1 MSKRKRSPHKRRS
14 PRKPNTKASHAHAL
28 ARQFDACQFTGCNI
42 NTNCDVKNF
51 NGSVNITEG
60 MFQCQRCCKLRSIL
74 GGNKEPYAR
83 NRLKDHETGPQ
94 CVRRSGEAS
103 WKCAQCY
110 SKFNHGQYTEMDDH
124 YRKHGNEEE
133 EEEEEEHKEDNINR
147 LNGGGQ
153 EGRFGFGINLLN
165 EGSVARARVNG
176 GGQEGRF
183 GFGINLLNEGS
194 VARARVNGGGQARA
208 RGFGNNRLN
217 EPGSIA
223 RARVNGGGQEGRFG
237 FGINLL
243 NEGSVARARVNGGG
257 QARARG
263 FGNNRLNE
271 PGSIA
276 RARVNG
282 GGQEGRFGL
291 GNNRLNEPGS
301 VARNRLNEKEN
312 VFALFGAQ
320 PKKDVG
326 AFGFGIGMQEPQ
338 NGAAN
343 HNGWNGAAN
352 HNFVQNMS
360 NLNMKDN
367 EQDDKEAQKVFDFA
381 LFGAQANGDGK
392 HENEAPFGGFVFGQ
406 QKKEEQG
413 SFGVFP
419 FAPKQKD
426 EAQKEEEVQREA
438 PVGVFP
444 FAFGPKQKEEAQK
457 EEEEFAFAPPKQNE
471 SEEEEEHQEED
482 LFDDED
488 LEMGNVVTI
497 G

>member
-133 EEEEEEHKEDNINR
+133 EEEDEEEEHKEDNINR
-147 LNGGGQ
+147 L
-153 EGRFGFGINLLN
+153 
-165 EGSVARARVNG
+165 
-176 GGQEGRF
+176 
-183 GFGINLLNEGS
+183 
-194 VARARVNGGGQARA
+194 
-208 RGFGNNRLN
+208 
-217 EPGSIA
+217 
-223 RARVNGGGQEGRFG
+223 NGGGQEGRFG

-419 FAPKQKD
+419 FAKSTWFWK
-426 EAQKEEEVQREA
+426 
-438 PVGVFP
+438 
-444 FAFGPKQKEEAQK
+444 
-457 EEEEFAFAPPKQNE
+457 
-471 SEEEEEHQEED
+471 
-482 LFDDED
+482 
-488 LEMGNVVTI
+488 
-497 G
+497 